1 VSFLSMTWQPLIIQ
15 RVKRQMITLS
25 PKIPLPIMS
34 VSIPKISGRIGMSS
48 CPGRKGPSLVTG
60 YTWKRNLPRDLQ
72 TIAAWGAS
80 VVVTLLDDDEIKR
93 LGITAIK
100 RLCAKHQIE
109 WLHLPI
115 FPCLAPDAWFEREW
129 TAQIHKIETILRSG
143 RNIHI
148 HCQEGLGRTGTVAA
162 RLLCDF
168 GLEPDD
174 AIRMVRQANPGAI
187 ETCEQEEYLLN
198 RAWLIQRHRPGF

>member
-1 VSFLSMTWQPLIIQ
+1 
-15 RVKRQMITLS
+15 MITLS

-34 VSIPKISGRIGMSS
+34 VSIPEISGRIGMSS
-48 CPGRKGPSLVTG
+48 CPGRKSPSRVAG
-60 YTWKRNLPRDLQ
+60 CTWKRSLPRDLQ
-72 TIAAWGAS
+72 TITAWGAS
-80 VVVTLLDDDEIKR
+80 LVVTLLEDDEIKR
-93 LGITAIK
+93 LGITAIQ
-100 RLCAKHQIE
+100 RLSAEIQIE
-109 WLHLPI
+109 WLHLPV
-115 FPCLAPDAWFEREW
+115 FPCLAPDESFERKW
-129 TAQIHKIETILRSG
+129 SAHIHKIETILRSG

-198 RAWLIQRHRPGF
+198 RVWLIQRSRPSFLA